1 MYLSTIHSP
10 ATADSLV
17 GTVQDDGPTPLAAGL
32 VPAVA
37 GFTQS
42 EKRWSHSFCSSQ
54 NGAADRSNP
63 VSIGD

>member
-1 MYLSTIHSP
+1 M
-10 ATADSLV
+10 V

-42 EKRWSHSFCSSQ
+42 ES
-54 NGAADRSNP
+54 GAVEP
-63 VSIGD
+63 FLLLLTEWGC